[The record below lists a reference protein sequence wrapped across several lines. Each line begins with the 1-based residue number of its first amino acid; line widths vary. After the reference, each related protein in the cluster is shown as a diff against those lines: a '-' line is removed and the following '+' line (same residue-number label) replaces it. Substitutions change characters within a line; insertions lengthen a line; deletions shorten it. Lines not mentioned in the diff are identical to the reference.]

1 MISFVRFATSEKTL
15 LRFPF
20 GKKRAGFSR
29 VGVLFS
35 RPDTGHK
42 NFYAVSV
49 FAPIRWPR
57 LC

>member
-1 MISFVRFATSEKTL
+1 MISCWRFATSCKLL
-15 LRFPF
+15 LRFPSRE
-20 GKKRAGFSR
+20 KRVVFFLL
-29 VGVLFS
+29 GVLFS

-57 LC
+57 FC

>member
-1 MISFVRFATSEKTL
+1 MISCWRFATSCKLPLRYPSREKRVVFFL
-15 LRFPF
+15 L
-20 GKKRAGFSR
+20 
-29 VGVLFS
+29 GVLFS

-57 LC
+57 F